1 LSDDVPSPRSPFHGR
16 SAIVGRAML
25 GASLVGAALFAGMPA
40 AAKDYATRDV
50 GAWKVAPSTDEQG
63 CFITRTFDGARNT
76 TLLLGLDTDGSNRLS
91 LLNPNWS
98 IRPKE
103 QLKLNFRLSNA
114 AFPRHLAV
122 GITADGKRGFVTS
135 FGGSFPKVFA
145 ASTFLHVTRGDVP
158 VEELRLDGSGAAVA
172 ELRKCVEVYRRGP
185 AAAPRAPADDGRIP
199 VDPFAAGKKRDS
211 RK

>member
-1 LSDDVPSPRSPFHGR
+1 
-16 SAIVGRAML
+16 ML
-25 GASLVGAALFAGMPA
+25 RASLVGAALLAGMPVA
-40 AAKDYATRDV
+40 AREYAPRDV
-50 GAWKVAPSTDEQG
+50 GAWKVAPSTDKQG
-63 CFITRTFDGARNT
+63 CFITRTFDVARST
-76 TLLLGLDTDGSNRLS
+76 TLLLGLDIDGSNRLS

-114 AFPRHLAV
+114 AFPRHLSV
-122 GITADGKRGFVTS
+122 GIAADGKRGFVTS

-145 ASTFLHVTRGDVP
+145 ASTFLHVTHGDVP

-172 ELRKCVEVYRRGP
+172 ELRKCVEVYRAGP
-185 AAAPRAPADDGRIP
+185 VAAPRAPADDGRIP
-199 VDPFAAGKKRDS
+199 VDPFAADKKRDS